1 MPYVKVKDISIYYE
15 SYGSEANSPLVLVM
29 GLAATKLGWEIERV
43 KRLARKHRVIVF
55 DNRGSGQSDM
65 PDAPYS
71 MALFA
76 ADTVGLMDALKI
88 DKAHIFGI
96 SMGGMIAQH
105 IALDYPERTL
115 SLIMGCTTP
124 GGKRVVPS
132 SREVTRV
139 LLQPKSG
146 DRAKDARD
154 KWPIMYTPAFIESE
168 RELLESRLELK
179 LAYPEQPRYAFERQ
193 FETIIKTHNTFDRL
207 PELKMPVLIQT
218 GLDDVLIPPGNA
230 HLLAGQISQANL
242 IEYPNAGHGYFLE
255 TGFKAADD
263 VLVFLDEVD
272 GQKSF

>member
-1 MPYVKVKDISIYYE
+1 MPLAKVKDISIYYE
-15 SYGSEANSPLVLVM
+15 SYGNKANSPLILVM

-43 KRLARKHRVIVF
+43 QRMAEKHYVVVF

-76 ADTVGLMDALKI
+76 ADTVGLMDALGI

-96 SMGGMIAQH
+96 SMGGMIVQH
-105 IALDYPERTL
+105 IALDYPERVL
-115 SLIMGCTTP
+115 SLIIGCATA
-124 GGKRVVPS
+124 GGKHVVPS
-132 SREVTRV
+132 SREVTKV

-168 RELLESRLELK
+168 RELLESRLKLK

-193 FETIIKTHNTFDRL
+193 FGAILNSHDTFDRL
-207 PELKMPVLIQT
+207 PELKMPALIQT
-218 GLDDVLIPPGNA
+218 GLNDVLIPPGNA
-230 HLLAGQISQANL
+230 HLLAGQIPQAKL

-255 TGFKAADD
+255 TGFKAVDD
-263 VLVFLDEVD
+263 VLAFLDEVD
-272 GQKSF
+272 GQKLS